1 MANKQDYLFGLV
13 AEFND
18 GESLIEAAKE
28 SRDAGYKDIKA
39 YTPYRVEGLGDA
51 LGLEANILPW
61 VVFIALIVGAAVGFS
76 MQYYTDVISYP
87 LNIGGRPLNSWPS
100 FTIITFE
107 LAILFG
113 ALATAG
119 GMLILNGLPLPYHP
133 IFNTPDF
140 ELASGDRFYLCIEA
154 RDEQFDRQET
164 LRFLSGLNPKS
175 VNEARS

>member
-1 MANKQDYLFGLV
+1 MAESNEYLYGLV
-13 AEFND
+13 AEFQNGD
-18 GESLIEAAKE
+18 RLIEAVKE
-28 SRDAGYKDIKA
+28 LKDAGYKDIKA
-39 YTPYRVEGLGDA
+39 FTPYRVEGLGEA
-51 LGLEANILPW
+51 LELEAKSLSW
-61 VVFIALIVGAAVGFS
+61 VVFIALIVGALVGFT

-119 GMLILNGLPLPYHP
+119 AMLILNGLPLPYHP
-133 IFNTPDF
+133 IFNTPNF
-140 ELASGDRFYLCIEA
+140 ELSSGNRFYLCIESQ
-154 RDEQFDRQET
+154 DEQFDRQET
-164 LRFLSGLNPKS
+164 MRFLSSLNPRS

>member
-1 MANKQDYLFGLV
+1 MARDNEYLYGLV
-13 AEFND
+13 AEFKD
-18 GESLIEAAKE
+18 GESLVEAAKE
-28 SRDAGYKDIKA
+28 SKEAGYKDIKA
-39 YTPYRVEGLGDA
+39 FTPYRVEGLGDA
-51 LGLEANILPW
+51 LGLEANALPW
-61 VVFIALIVGAAVGFS
+61 VVFIALIVGAAVGYG

-119 GMLILNGLPLPYHP
+119 GLLILNGLPLPYHP
-133 IFNTPDF
+133 IFNTPNF
-140 ELASGDRFYLCIEA
+140 ELASGDRFYLCIESQDA
-154 RDEQFDRQET
+154 QFDRQET
-164 LRFLSGLNPKS
+164 MRFLSGLNPKS